1 MSGRGFVL
9 LCCLTL
15 SRQIVLSLYCVE
27 LLFLCFVVLPFLLA
41 MIFQFVFDIYIY
53 IYIYSI
59 INYIC
64 GGGFVPSLQAVCLL
78 LLWGVVV
85 EPSCLQLRLIRHEW
99 DASFF
104 DVGASLKNCSCRLKE
119 QSRAGPSIPERAN
132 CLQNKSSP
140 TKRHF

>member
-1 MSGRGFVL
+1 M
-9 LCCLTL
+9 LCCTPF
-15 SRQIVLSLYCVE
+15 SFGNDIPICV
-27 LLFLCFVVLPFLLA
+27 
-41 MIFQFVFDIYIY
+41 QYIYIY

-85 EPSCLQLRLIRHEW
+85 VHSCLQLRLTRHEW

-119 QSRAGPSIPERAN
+119 QSRAGPLIPERAN
-132 CLQNKSSP
+132 CL
-140 TKRHF
+140 

>member
-1 MSGRGFVL
+1 MQGRMKFLMSGRGFVL

-15 SRQIVLSLYCVE
+15 SKQIILSLYCVE

-41 MIFQFVFDIYIY
+41 MIFQFVFNIYIY

-85 EPSCLQLRLIRHEW
+85 VHSYLQLRLIRHEW
-99 DASFF
+99 DASLFN
-104 DVGASLKNCSCRLKE
+104 VRASLKNCSCRLKE
-119 QSRAGPSIPERAN
+119 
-132 CLQNKSSP
+132 
-140 TKRHF
+140 

>member
-41 MIFQFVFDIYIY
+41 MIFQFVFN

-64 GGGFVPSLQAVCLL
+64 EGGFVPSLQAVCLL

-85 EPSCLQLRLIRHEW
+85 VHSCLQLRLIRQEW
-99 DASFF
+99 DASIF

-119 QSRAGPSIPERAN
+119 QSHAGPLIPERAN
-132 CLQNKSSP
+132 CLQA
-140 TKRHF
+140 